1 MKRPLSPIS
10 VRDSCVFELE
20 PLFFCTGQSA
30 VQVSVVIDICFQELA
45 METQYRVNL
54 ANKASLFLSISARR
68 CRKTL
73 KPIIAPTFFQ
83 TTPSNSVLIQQQT
96 VLPSYQ
102 KEVLNYQINSGSDF
116 IQSARRKHHMV
127 YVHLFQSGQLSE
139 VYQELNNF
147 TGGCIMNNHTQNS
160 CQLDSDYSITKKKKK
175 QVDTKSQA

>member
-1 MKRPLSPIS
+1 
-10 VRDSCVFELE
+10 
-20 PLFFCTGQSA
+20 
-30 VQVSVVIDICFQELA
+30 

-116 IQSARRKHHMV
+116 IQSARREHHMV
-127 YVHLFQSGQLSE
+127 YVHLLQSG
-139 VYQELNNF
+139 
-147 TGGCIMNNHTQNS
+147 
-160 CQLDSDYSITKKKKK
+160 
-175 QVDTKSQA
+175 